1 MYELIPDELKKLKR
15 WVCWRLIENPDAKPN
30 SHSRFTKVPY
40 NPERGWKASSTDP
53 ATWAD
58 FDTAVGAVQAGEFA
72 GIGFMFLGSGYFGI
86 DIDDRPDEMK
96 KFLSGEHDNIFGE
109 MVDSLRSY
117 AEISQSGNGIHII
130 CKGVLPDKDFKN
142 PDHKVEMYAK
152 ARYFCMTG
160 NFCGDFA
167 DIADCTETVKP
178 FYERYKT
185 KKDKPESA
193 PPPPPAPVSLDV
205 HSIIEK
211 AMNSKGGDKFRRLY
225 NGNIQDYTSASEAD
239 LAFCNMLAFW
249 CGGDTAK
256 MDEIFRSSG
265 LYREKWD
272 RKQSGS
278 TYGKLTL
285 QKAAN
290 GCNAHYDPNR
300 REQSGAKITI
310 KSGGTQTEETT
321 SGKLYK
327 FDDSGNAERMNDAF
341 GEVLKWSYVEK
352 KWLFYEGGKWH
363 YDDIGYH
370 RHIADAV
377 VAMIEQ
383 DYPLYQDDPD
393 TEKAF
398 MKHLK
403 RSRSFSGK
411 TNMIREYEHYS
422 PILPRM
428 LDKHKMLLNCK
439 NGTLNLKTG
448 ELSPHDRGN
457 FMTKQIPVNYNPD
470 APEPK
475 LWLKFLD
482 DIFRS
487 DPYMIRYIQKC
498 CGYSLSGSTEEQ
510 CLFFLHGSGGNGK
523 SVFLEII
530 RYILGDYATNIQP
543 QTIMM
548 QNRSGS
554 SPNGDIARLKGA
566 RLVTSV
572 EPNEGAWLD
581 EGLVKQ
587 LTGDDVVTARKMFS
601 DEFEFKPEF
610 KLWMATNHKPRI
622 KGTDN
627 GIWRRIHLI
636 PFTVQIP
643 PEKMDKHLKYKLV
656 QEAESILKWIIDGC
670 LLWQN
675 EGLTM
680 PKAVKDAT
688 QEYRNEMDTLGAFL
702 EACCIEGQGEV
713 KASALYSVYAKWAD
727 ENNEYKLSNTKF
739 GNEMVKRF
747 QKVRTKKGIVY
758 KGLTLDKNA

>member
-1 MYELIPDELKKLKR
+1 MYELIPDELKRLKN
-15 WVCWRLIENPDAKPN
+15 WVCWKAVPDPK
-30 SHSRFTKVPY
+30 SHSGISKRPV
-40 NPERGWKASSTDP
+40 NPVTGALAKSNDPST
-53 ATWAD
+53 WCD
-58 FDTAVGAVQAGEFA
+58 FDTAVSASSDYA
-72 GIGFMFLGSGYFGI
+72 GIGFMFEESGFFGV
-86 DIDDRPDEMK
+86 DLDDMPLDSDMVTE
-96 KFLSGEHDNIFGE
+96 FLTT
-109 MVDSLRSY
+109 LKSY
-117 AEISQSGNGIHII
+117 AEVSYSGNGVHII
-130 CKGVLPDKDFKN
+130 CRGKLPPGARRKG
-142 PDHKVEMYAK
+142 KVEMYDSG
-152 ARYFCMTG
+152 RFFVMTG
-160 NFCGDFA
+160 RFYGSFP
-167 DIADCTETVKP
+167 DISDGTQAIRSLHEKYLGERQSVPEKP
-178 FYERYKT
+178 
-185 KKDKPESA
+185 SA
-193 PPPPPAPVSLDV
+193 PAPKPVSLDV
-205 HSIIEK
+205 QTIIEK

-300 REQSGAKITI
+300 PQVSGAKITI

-370 RHIADAV
+370 RHLADAV

-482 DIFRS
+482 DIFGG

-747 QKVRTKKGIVY
+747 QKVKTRNGIFY
-758 KGLTLDKNA
+758 KGLTLSGV

>member
-1 MYELIPDELKKLKR
+1 MYELIPSELKALKN
-15 WVCWRLIENPDAKPN
+15 WVCWRAVPDAK
-30 SHSRFTKVPY
+30 SHSGVSKRPV
-40 NPERGWKASSTDP
+40 NPVTGALAKSNDP
-53 ATWAD
+53 ATWCD
-58 FDTAVGAVQAGEFA
+58 FDTAVSASSDYA
-72 GIGFMFLGSGYFGI
+72 GIGFMFEGSGFFGV
-86 DIDDRPDEMK
+86 DLDDLALDSDMVTE
-96 KFLSGEHDNIFGE
+96 FLST
-109 MVDSLRSY
+109 LRSY
-117 AEISQSGNGIHII
+117 AEVSYSGNGVHII
-130 CKGVLPDKDFKN
+130 CRGKLP
-142 PDHKVEMYAK
+142 PGGRRRGGIEMYDSG
-152 ARYFCMTG
+152 RFFVMTG
-160 NFCGDFA
+160 RFYGSFP
-167 DIADCTETVKP
+167 DISDGTQAIRSLHEK
-178 FYERYKT
+178 YLGERQ
-185 KKDKPESA
+185 SA
-193 PPPPPAPVSLDV
+193 PEKPSPEPVSLDV

-290 GCNAHYDPNR
+290 DCNAHYDPNR
-300 REQSGAKITI
+300 PQDSGAKITI

-352 KWLFYEGGKWH
+352 KWLFYEDGKWH

-448 ELSPHDRGN
+448 ELLSHDRGN

-482 DIFRS
+482 DIFRG

-688 QEYRNEMDTLGAFL
+688 QEYRNEMDTLGAFIA
-702 EACCIEGQGEV
+702 ACCIEGQGEV

-747 QKVRTKKGIVY
+747 QKVKTRNGIFY
-758 KGLTLDKNA
+758 KGLTLSGV

>member
-1 MYELIPDELKKLKR
+1 MYELIPDELKRLKN
-15 WVCWRLIENPDAKPN
+15 WVCWRAVPDAK
-30 SHSRFTKVPY
+30 SHSGVSKRPV
-40 NPERGWKASSTDP
+40 NPVTGALAKSNDPST
-53 ATWAD
+53 WCD
-58 FDTAVGAVQAGEFA
+58 FDTAVSASSDYA
-72 GIGFMFLGSGYFGI
+72 GIGFMFEESGFFGV
-86 DIDDRPDEMK
+86 DLDDMPLDSDTVTE
-96 KFLSGEHDNIFGE
+96 FLST
-109 MVDSLRSY
+109 LRSY
-117 AEISQSGNGIHII
+117 AEVSYSGNGVHII
-130 CKGVLPDKDFKN
+130 CRGKLP
-142 PDHKVEMYAK
+142 PGGRRRGGIEMYDSG
-152 ARYFCMTG
+152 RFFVMTG
-160 NFCGDFA
+160 RFYGSFP
-167 DIADCTETVKP
+167 DISDGTQAIRSLHAKYLGERQSVPEKP
-178 FYERYKT
+178 SPK
-185 KKDKPESA
+185 
-193 PPPPPAPVSLDV
+193 PVSLDV
-205 HSIIEK
+205 QTIIEK

-300 REQSGAKITI
+300 PQDSGAKITI

-370 RHIADAV
+370 RHLADAV

-439 NGTLNLKTG
+439 NGIVNLKTG
-448 ELSPHDRGN
+448 ELMPHDKSAY
-457 FMTKQIPVNYNPD
+457 MTKQIPVNYVPD
-470 APEPK
+470 AEKPE
-475 LWLKFLD
+475 LWLKFLS
-482 DIFRS
+482 DIFS
-487 DPYMIRYIQKC
+487 GDPYMIRYIQKC
-498 CGYSLSGSTEEQ
+498 LGYSLCGSTEEQ
-510 CLFFLHGSGGNGK
+510 CLFFLIGSGGNGK
-523 SVFLEII
+523 SLFLEVV
-530 RYILGDYATNIQP
+530 RYIFGDYATNIQP
-543 QTIMM
+543 QSIMM
-548 QNRSGS
+548 SQKTGNGPS
-554 SPNGDIARLKGA
+554 GDIARLKGA

-572 EPNEGAWLD
+572 EPNEGARLD

-587 LTGDDVVTARKMFS
+587 LTGGDVVTARKMFG

-610 KLWMATNHKPRI
+610 KLWMAMNHKPAIR
-622 KGTDN
+622 GTDN

-643 PEKMDKHLKYKLV
+643 PEKVDKHLKYKLV
-656 QEAESILKWIIDGC
+656 KEAEGIFKWIVDGFRM
-670 LLWQN
+670 WQN
-675 EGLTM
+675 EGLQM
-680 PKAVKDAT
+680 PKTVLDAT
-688 QEYRNEMDTLGAFL
+688 TEYRNEMDTLSAFL
-702 EACCIEGQGEV
+702 DERCNVGQGEV
-713 KASALYSVYAKWAD
+713 MASVLYAAYSEWAQV
-727 ENNEYKLSNTKF
+727 NNEYRLPNTKF
-739 GNEMVKRF
+739 GKEMAKHF
-747 QKVRTKKGIVY
+747 QKVRTTKGIFY
-758 KGLTLDKNA
+758 KGVSLL